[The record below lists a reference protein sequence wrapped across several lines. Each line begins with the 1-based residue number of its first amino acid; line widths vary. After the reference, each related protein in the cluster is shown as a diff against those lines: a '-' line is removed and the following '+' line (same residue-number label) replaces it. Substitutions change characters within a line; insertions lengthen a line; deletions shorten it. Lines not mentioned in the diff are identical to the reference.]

1 MKTVNLPTTVLI
13 DPDISYEAKGVY
25 CYLYSRQA
33 NNFPINPLTKKGEKK
48 WERCVR
54 ELIKNG
60 YIEIQNDNVFL
71 KNNVIIKE

>member
-13 DPDISYEAKGVY
+13 DQDISYEAKGVY

-33 NNFPINPLTKKGEKK
+33 NNFPIDLTKKGEKK
-48 WERCVR
+48 WEKSIR

-60 YIEIQNDNVFL
+60 YIEIEKDNVFFR
-71 KNNVIIKE
+71 K